1 MTEKIIE
8 SDPNCLFCK
17 IVSGRIPSELVYQDD
32 ELYAFHDINPWAPVH
47 FLMVP
52 KLHIASM
59 AHLTDADAGLMGRMM
74 VLAPKLA
81 LEQGCNPYPAGGFRL
96 VCNTGDEGAQEVQH
110 LHVHVM
116 GGPRPWLRG

>member
-1 MTEKIIE
+1 MTEKIVE

-59 AHLTDADAGLMGRMM
+59 AQLTEADVGLMGRMM

-81 LEQGCNPYPAGGFRL
+81 LAQGCNPYPAGGFRL